1 MSRSHSVATKDTGRA
16 GRQRLKSTN
25 IKKIDCA
32 CLHFAQWTVTFSK
45 RAFYLHL
52 LLWLLLLVA
61 SLFTLMQGSVAIS
74 FGDFWLL
81 CQGAGQSA
89 HQLLVWDIRW
99 PRLLAG
105 LLTGVALAA
114 AGTLLQQ
121 ITQNRLSSPEVLGV
135 NEGATFLLLLGLLL
149 SPLNILG
156 PWWLAPLGAV
166 LVGIILAF
174 LAGGIG
180 GRGYQILLV
189 GVALAYF
196 TRALNDLVISRA
208 TAQHASAVHSWT
220 LGNLANSDYTELMP
234 ASLLLMLC
242 LVSAFGV
249 AWHLRLFKFT
259 EPHVQ
264 SLGVNVRQV
273 QFMALAL
280 ALVMAGLGV
289 GIGGPISFVAIA
301 APILISRWLPPHLL
315 GLGNSCLLGGIL
327 VIVADTLGRIVLAP
341 NEIPVGVVTSL
352 LGGPFLLW
360 VLLQEKEVKR

>member
-1 MSRSHSVATKDTGRA
+1 MTQPDNALTHDTSNSYYPRLKRA
-16 GRQRLKSTN
+16 GYGYFQL
-25 IKKIDCA
+25 
-32 CLHFAQWTVTFSK
+32 AQWSVIFSK
-45 RAFYLHL
+45 RALYLYL
-52 LLWLLLLVA
+52 LLWLVLLIAGV
-61 SLFTLMQGSVAIS
+61 FTLTQGSVTIS
-74 FGDFWLL
+74 FHDFWLL
-81 CQGAGQSA
+81 CQGQGQSA
-89 HQLLVWDIRW
+89 QQLLMWEIRW

-105 LLTGVALAA
+105 VVTGVALAA

-121 ITQNRLSSPEVLGV
+121 VTQNWLSSPEVLGV

-149 SPLNILG
+149 SPVNMLG

-166 LVGIILAF
+166 LVGVILAF

-196 TRALNDLVISRA
+196 TRAMNDLLISRA

-234 ASLLLMLC
+234 ASLLLMIC
-242 LVSAFGV
+242 LVSAIGV
-249 AWHLRLFKFT
+249 VWHLRLFKLM
-259 EPHVQ
+259 ESHVQ
-264 SLGVNVRQV
+264 SLGIAVRKV
-273 QFMALAL
+273 QFAALAL

-301 APILISRWLPPHLL
+301 APILVARWLPPQVL
-315 GLGNSCLLGGIL
+315 GLGNSCMLGATL
-327 VIVADTLGRIVLAP
+327 VIVADTIGRVVLAP
-341 NEIPVGVVTSL
+341 NEIPVGVITSL

-360 VLLQEKEVKR
+360 VLLQEKEVKH